1 MGVVKV
7 NLPTGD
13 ICLAVYNRLKA
24 IGLVNDT
31 IGTPNVI
38 SAIFSTPLIPEG
50 YYLRLRVYDNSYH
63 YSQLSIAI
71 EIGTVSD
78 GKFTQT
84 GALTNYYN
92 DYNNSRNQLVMF
104 YDLSAPWVL
113 IYDTGYSSRFAY
125 IGTLS
130 TGKRISFGVTNSD
143 KLVSAPMDL
152 DAGTALGGLWT
163 FHRNASYKGYYLEQP
178 LAMIDAGG
186 AIMLDGDEPAAVL
199 GIKTVSVPLDINTP
213 LTELSGAALFGGQY
227 IEGTVMKSQL
237 TTYLKIDI

>member
-7 NLPTGD
+7 NLPTSD
-13 ICLAVYNRLKA
+13 ACLAIYNQLKA
-24 IGLVNDT
+24 IGLVTDT
-31 IGTPNVI
+31 IGTPNATL
-38 SAIFSTPLIPEG
+38 AIFSTPLIPDG
-50 YYLRLRVYDNSYH
+50 YYLRLRCSTYNS
-63 YSQLSIAI
+63 STASIAI
-71 EIGTVSD
+71 EIGTVS
-78 GKFTQT
+78 GGIFTQT
-84 GALTNYYN
+84 GALTNYYSN
-92 DYNNSRNQLVMF
+92 NNNSRNQFVMF

-125 IGTLS
+125 IGKLS
-130 TGKRISFGVTNSD
+130 TGKRISFGVTTMD
-143 KLVSAPMDL
+143 KLISAPMDL

-163 FHRNASYKGYYLEQP
+163 FHRNASFKGYYLEQP
-178 LAMIDAGG
+178 LAIIDAGG

-227 IEGTVMKSQL
+227 IEGTVTKSQL